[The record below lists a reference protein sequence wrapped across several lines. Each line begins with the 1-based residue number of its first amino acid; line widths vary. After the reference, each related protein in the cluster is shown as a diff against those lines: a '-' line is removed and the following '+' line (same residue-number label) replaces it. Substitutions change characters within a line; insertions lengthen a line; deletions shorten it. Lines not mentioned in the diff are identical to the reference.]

1 MRENTRSDK
10 AIQARNA
17 RYLKYVEKVS
27 PRSGNLTA
35 LTKAFLIGG
44 ATCVIGELISNGLT
58 LLFPDVGNEMIATYT
73 SMILVT
79 VAILF
84 TGLGFYDVI
93 ARQGGAG
100 SFLTIP
106 VFCEESRALCTPKKM
121 SQRTRSL
128 PLQKNAENYNK
139 KWLKTLDSRGT
150 NIVYYIGKFARDLFG
165 QGKLQASRMG
175 L

>member
-73 SMILVT
+73 STILVT

-100 SFLTIP
+100 SFLPITGFANAMSSAALEFKSEGLILGTSVKMFSVVGP
-106 VFCEESRALCTPKKM
+106 V
-121 SQRTRSL
+121 
-128 PLQKNAENYNK
+128 
-139 KWLKTLDSRGT
+139 
-150 NIVYYIGKFARDLFG
+150 IVNGIVWSAV
-165 QGKLQASRMG
+165 AG
-175 L
+175 LLRYVLYMIL

>member
-17 RYLKYVEKVS
+17 RYLKYVERVS

-44 ATCVIGELISNGLT
+44 ATCVIGELISNGLM

-100 SFLTIP
+100 SFLPITGFANAMSSAALEFKSEGLILGTSVKMFSVVGP
-106 VFCEESRALCTPKKM
+106 V
-121 SQRTRSL
+121 
-128 PLQKNAENYNK
+128 
-139 KWLKTLDSRGT
+139 
-150 NIVYYIGKFARDLFG
+150 IVNGIVWSAV
-165 QGKLQASRMG
+165 AG
-175 L
+175 LLRYVLYMIL